1 MNERNYN
8 LVKINCR
15 KARKLFPAL
24 TGSTATMGNDER
36 GVVERHIESCA
47 RCEREYRIFE
57 LARATLDAAAT
68 PEPIKPGDDFFVAL
82 RARIER
88 GPEQVAPARGA
99 TLADD
104 LWASILVAARQLI
117 PAMAMLL
124 ILIIGASLLWNTAPP
139 NNGNNMAVLPSEK
152 VLFSDVYDLAQP
164 TPDDVLETLVAVE
177 ERTNGK

>member
-1 MNERNYN
+1 MNERIYN
-8 LVKINCR
+8 LVKMNCR

-24 TGSTATMGNDER
+24 TGSTAAMGRDER
-36 GVVERHIESCA
+36 AAVERHIEFCA
-47 RCEREYRIFE
+47 RCEREYRFFE
-57 LARATLDAAAT
+57 MTRAALDAAAT

-88 GPEQVAPARGA
+88 GPEQVAPQRVA

-104 LWASILVAARQLI
+104 LWASVLVAARQLI

-124 ILIIGASLLWNTAPP
+124 ILIIGASLLWNSAPP
-139 NNGNNMAVLPSEK
+139 PGGNNMAVPPGER

-177 ERTNGK
+177 DRTNGK